1 MFYFFRLLFGLGI
14 RHVGITTA
22 KDISAHFGTFQIFWS
37 YLLNEVEKEVEKEN
51 EIEKEVEKEV
61 ENEAEK
67 EVEEELQNNDGES
80 ENQIEGMCCIFIFDN
95 FFITVFNL

>member
-37 YLLNEVEKEVEKEN
+37 YLLNEVEKEVE
-51 EIEKEVEKEV
+51 
-61 ENEAEK
+61 
-67 EVEEELQNNDGES
+67 EELQNNDGES